1 MTASND
7 GRAMTGERSALV
19 LSALAALVLGVA
31 GVTVSVVTG
40 SAAILLDGLFNL
52 CFFAT
57 ALLTL
62 RVATLVARPDDERYP
77 FGYIFFE
84 PLINTAKGLLI
95 LGVSLFA
102 AVDAGLALARGGG
115 DVVLG
120 PAVAYAAGATLLCA
134 ATALALGRALARHP
148 SPLVA
153 ADVDNWKVNGVVSAG
168 VLAGFL
174 LAAFLLRRGEAGAAR
189 LVDPAM
195 VVLVVLLSVAV
206 PIRMAVAGLA
216 ALLNRSLP
224 RAVVADIEAL
234 VRGALAGQPVA
245 RLWVRAIRPGRTAY
259 VVVHVLVDSE
269 TAPGA
274 APDLATADRLRG
286 AIIAALAA
294 RHGPVVVDVVF
305 TGVEAYAAP
314 SAGFTA

>member
-1 MTASND
+1 
-7 GRAMTGERSALV
+7 MTGERGALV
-19 LSALAALVLGVA
+19 LSGLAALLLGVA

-62 RVATLVARPDDERYP
+62 RVATLVARPDDARYP

-120 PAVAYAAGATLLCA
+120 PAVAYAAGATLVCTG
-134 ATALALGRALARHP
+134 TALALGRALARAP

-153 ADVDNWKVNGVVSAG
+153 ADVENWKVNGLVSAG
-168 VLAGFL
+168 VLTGFL
-174 LAAFLLRRGEAGAAR
+174 LAGFLVRRGHGDAAR

-195 VVLVVLLSVAV
+195 VVLVVLLSIAV
-206 PIRMAVAGLA
+206 PIRIAVAGLA

-224 RAVVADIEAL
+224 PPVVAEIEAL
-234 VRGALAGQPVA
+234 VRRALADLPVA
-245 RLWVRAIRPGRTAY
+245 GLWVRAIRPGRTAY
-259 VVVHVLVDSE
+259 VVVHVLVDPE
-269 TAPGA
+269 T

-286 AIIAALAA
+286 AIIAGLAA
-294 RHGPVVVDVVF
+294 RHGPIVVDVVF